1 MFSLYTPYSSPFH
14 QPLSLLISLITFS
27 LIPTLAPGPSNVIAR
42 RVVDELLE
50 FSGESS
56 VSKALTFFNAQQIVE
71 HHRFANRMRDEVEIS
86 ETLIGQLNA
95 LIAELEGME
104 DQGELFD
111 TLMSLREDRRN
122 ENAKMLALNELIAQV
137 MKEIEDKEAQVDA
150 ANDSG

>member
-1 MFSLYTPYSSPFH
+1 MA
-14 QPLSLLISLITFS
+14 
-27 LIPTLAPGPSNVIAR
+27 APGPSNVIAR

-71 HHRFANRMRDEVEIS
+71 HRRFANRMCDEVEIS

-95 LIAELEGME
+95 LIAELERME
-104 DQGELFD
+104 DQGKLFD

>member
-1 MFSLYTPYSSPFH
+1 MA
-14 QPLSLLISLITFS
+14 
-27 LIPTLAPGPSNVIAR
+27 APGPSNVIAR

-50 FSGESS
+50 FSGASS
-56 VSKALTFFNAQQIVE
+56 VSNALTFFNAQQIVKFCL
-71 HHRFANRMRDEVEIS
+71 FANRMRDEVLIS

-122 ENAKMLALNELIAQV
+122 EDAKRLALNELIAQV

-150 ANDSG
+150 ANNSG

>member
-1 MFSLYTPYSSPFH
+1 MA
-14 QPLSLLISLITFS
+14 
-27 LIPTLAPGPSNVIAR
+27 APGPSNVIAR

-50 FSGESS
+50 FSGASS
-56 VSKALTFFNAQQIVE
+56 VSNALTFFNAQQIVE
-71 HHRFANRMRDEVEIS
+71 FRRFANRMRNEVLIS